1 MPLFLRCGYFD
12 YRLALAEHNHQ
23 LTRAPE
29 HDGAPGV
36 RGDACGVPVT
46 ARMLLEQ
53 GERSSLASNQA
64 TRHHTRLDYS
74 PDYSDWML
82 GYSPGYSASREND
95 RLREKF
101 TEKVPNPCSPG
112 MVLCASYFFIAL
124 VLGL

>member
-1 MPLFLRCGYFD
+1 
-12 YRLALAEHNHQ
+12 
-23 LTRAPE
+23 
-29 HDGAPGV
+29 
-36 RGDACGVPVT
+36 
-46 ARMLLEQ
+46 
-53 GERSSLASNQA
+53 
-64 TRHHTRLDYS
+64 
-74 PDYSDWML
+74 ML